1 MNKDVIYIDVDDDV
15 TAIIGKIK
23 KAKEKIVALVP
34 PKRAGALQSAVN
46 LRLIDRMARAEKKT
60 LVLITNNQAL
70 VALAAS
76 AKIPVAKNLQ
86 TKPEVAEVA
95 ALVVDDGD
103 DIIDGADLPVG
114 DHAKS
119 VKVKDGTAVVPASL
133 RSDDIDATD
142 LDIDGEQVEGPVA
155 AATVA
160 RAAIA
165 KTAANKNKK
174 SKIPNFDTFRKRLF
188 LIIGGGVALIALLI
202 WMFVFAP
209 AATVII
215 TASTSPA
222 PVSSAITLGGTAAVD
237 YSKGIV
243 SSVAQ
248 TMQANETVAF
258 EATGT
263 AQAGEK
269 ATGQV
274 VFKNCEDPAAIA
286 IPAGTTISANG
297 SSYVTQSAVSV
308 PGGSGGFGGCSTPGT
323 SAAVAVTASDVGSS
337 FNKAN
342 GTTFSV
348 AGHPN
353 SGAQY
358 MRAVASTAIDGGSSR
373 TVKVVS
379 AEDVDRANGQL
390 IGVSSDAKKAE
401 LKKKFTNG
409 EIVIDSSFTV
419 DRGAAVSAPA
429 VGAEA
434 ADGKA
439 TLTVPTTYTIQ
450 AVPKNDLDSYLKAN
464 LEANVVDKS
473 AQKVYST
480 GIKGA
485 TIANFQKNG
494 DTLTAT
500 VNASGSVG
508 PIIDESATKDEI
520 KGKRYGEVQ
529 QALESMDGVKSVDV
543 QFSYF
548 WVRTVPNNTSK
559 ITIEFK
565 VQDE

>member
-46 LRLIDRMARAEKKT
+46 LRLIDRMARNEKKT

-95 ALVVDDGD
+95 ALVIDDGD

-119 VKVKDGTAVVPASL
+119 VKVKDGTAVAGASSF
-133 RSDDIDATD
+133 RNDDIDATD
-142 LDIDGEQVEGPVA
+142 LDIDGETVQGPVA
-155 AATVA
+155 ASTVA
-160 RAAIA
+160 KSGMA

-174 SKIPNFDTFRKRLF
+174 SKIPNFDTFRKRLV
-188 LIIGGGVALIALLI
+188 LIIGGGIGLIALLV

-209 AATVII
+209 AATVVI

-222 PVSSAITLGGTAAVD
+222 PVSSSVTLGGTAATD
-237 YSKGIV
+237 YSKGILG
-243 SSVAQ
+243 SVAQ
-248 TMQANETVAF
+248 QTQAQEVVEF
-258 EATGT
+258 EATG
-263 AQAGEK
+263 QKDNGQK
-269 ATGQV
+269 ATGTV
-274 VFKNCEDPAAIA
+274 RFSTSSLAGLGT
-286 IPAGTTISANG
+286 IPAGTRLSSASGLIYITDQAVTLSYQGGTSSSGTTPATAEASGDKYNAASG
-297 SSYVTQSAVSV
+297 SLSGAPANVSASFTG
-308 PGGSGGFGGCSTPGT
+308 PTSGGTT
-323 SAAVAVTASDVGSS
+323 S
-337 FNKAN
+337 
-342 GTTFSV
+342 
-348 AGHPN
+348 
-353 SGAQY
+353 
-358 MRAVASTAIDGGSSR
+358 I
-373 TVKVVS
+373 VKVVS
-379 AEDVDRANGQL
+379 SDDIDRAQGQL
-390 IGVSSDAKKAE
+390 VGTSTDTKKAE

-429 VGAEA
+429 VNAEA
-434 ADGKA
+434 PDGKA
-439 TLTVPTTYTIQ
+439 KLTVPTTYTIQ
-450 AVPKNDLDSYLKAN
+450 AVSKTDLDKYLRAN
-464 LEANVVDKS
+464 LEGTLENKDK
-473 AQKVYST
+473 QKVYNT
-480 GIKGA
+480 GIDDA
-485 TIANFQKNG
+485 TISNFQKNG
-494 DTLTAT
+494 ETMTAN
-500 VNASGSVG
+500 VNSSGSVG
-508 PIIDESATKDEI
+508 PIIDENAIKEQV

-529 QALESMDGVKSVDV
+529 QSLESINGIKSVDV

-548 WVRTVPNNTSK
+548 WVRTVPGNTDK